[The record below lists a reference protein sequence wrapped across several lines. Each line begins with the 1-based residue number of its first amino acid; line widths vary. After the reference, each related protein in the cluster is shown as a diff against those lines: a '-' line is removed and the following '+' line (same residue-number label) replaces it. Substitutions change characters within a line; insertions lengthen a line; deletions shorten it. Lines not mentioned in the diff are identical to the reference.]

1 MCLIPDL
8 MIPFLKDDLP
18 RRLDAG
24 RQIAAKSG
32 RPGGDFARHLAFHT
46 YQLDLVSFTRLHF
59 KFGVAGINL
68 WLETGKESIFTAWPA
83 NQDLSAGYT
92 LARAIAHIHPQ

>member
-18 RRLDAG
+18 RRLNVG

-32 RPGGDFARHLAFHT
+32 RPGGDFACHLAFHA
-46 YQLDLVSFTRLHF
+46 YQLDLVSFAWLHF
-59 KFGVAGINL
+59 KVGVAGINL
-68 WLETGKESIFTAWPA
+68 WLEAGEESIFTAWPT
-83 NQDLSAGYT
+83 NLDLSARYA
-92 LARAIAHIHPQ
+92 LASAIAHIHPQ